1 MRLGLII
8 MAALHSLQ
16 AVALSEV
23 RQIETNGIQYD
34 VIITKP
40 KNIRIIYKDDQGTP
54 LKTFRNAFDYLKKQ
68 NLEVK
73 ALMNGGIF
81 EPGEIPSGLL
91 IQNQKELCPLNLKNG
106 SGNFFMKP
114 NGVFL
119 IANDKAFVLPS
130 KLYAKASCIPTYAVQ
145 SGPLLLDKE
154 KNSPFDLSPI
164 EFEKSPQRRRHPEKR
179 QGPAG
184 HHLRPNHPTPEHAR
198 LRRLLPP
205 PGLHRRPLPRWHYQS
220 TSNRITINGCRK
232 KNRLLCWS
240 GRFEINFIIYN
251 SIRSLNLL

>member
-154 KNSPFDLSPI
+154 KIHPSISAQSNSRKVRNGVGILKNGRVLLAITSDQTTQLPNMHDFAD
-164 EFEKSPQRRRHPEKR
+164 FFRH
-179 QGPAG
+179 QGCTDALYLDG
-184 HHLRPNHPTPEHAR
+184 TISQLAT
-198 LRRLLPP
+198 
-205 PGLHRRPLPRWHYQS
+205 GSQS
-220 TSNRITINGCRK
+220 MAVERK
-232 KNRLLCWS
+232 IASFVGVVVSK
-240 GRFEINFIIYN
+240 
-251 SIRSLNLL
+251 